1 MKRNYTL
8 IFSLAAILSC
18 GKKSETIHPQLKDIT
33 EAVYASGNLY
43 PKNEYKVSA
52 NADGFLA
59 KRLIDPGDSIAIGD
73 ELFQIEN
80 ELQSNR
86 LEAMGKIYSKAGENA
101 GESSPALL
109 EARKALKSAYEKMKF
124 DSTNYMRY
132 KTLWEAGSVAKAQFD
147 NMNLAYQLS
156 KNDYE
161 IRQESYRKLK
171 NQLYVEW
178 QNATNNYQAAR
189 KDEANTRVISNIY
202 GKVYDVLREQGE
214 AVRRGE
220 ILAMVGDANHFY
232 LKLMVDELDIEKI
245 RLGQEVVVKLDI
257 NPGKIYKARVSKV
270 YPRLNRE
277 EQAFRVDAEFV
288 GDKPESFYGVTVE
301 ANIIIQV
308 KPKAL
313 TIPKALVSTG
323 DTVWVE
329 RNGKA
334 QKVHFKKGV
343 ESFDDVEVLDGIL
356 AEDILII
363 P

>member
-1 MKRNYTL
+1 MKRHYTL
-8 IFSLAAILSC
+8 LFLLVVLLSC
-18 GKKSETIHPQLKDIT
+18 GEQSETISPQLKDIT

-59 KRLIDPGDSIAIGD
+59 KRMIDPGDSISIGD

-86 LEAMGKIYSKAGENA
+86 LETMGKIYSKAGENA

-109 EARKALKSAYEKMKF
+109 EARKALKSAYDKMKF
-124 DSTNYMRY
+124 DSTNYARY
-132 KTLWEAGSVAKAQFD
+132 KTLWDAGSIAKAQYD
-147 NMNLAYQLS
+147 NVSLAYQLS
-156 KNDYE
+156 KNEYE
-161 IRQESYRKLK
+161 IRQESYRRLK
-171 NQLYVEW
+171 NQLFIEW

-189 KDEANTRVISNIY
+189 KDEANTRVISNID

-220 ILAMVGDANHFY
+220 ILAMVGDASVFY
-232 LKLMVDELDIEKI
+232 LKLMVDELDIEKV

-257 NPGKIYKARVSKV
+257 NPGKIYKARVSKI

-277 EQAFRVDAEFV
+277 EQAFRVDAEFD
-288 GDKPESFYGVTVE
+288 GEKPESFYGVTVE

-313 TIPKALVSTG
+313 TIPKAIVGAG

-329 RNGKA
+329 KNGKA

-343 ESFDDVEVLDGIL
+343 ESFDDVEVLEGIK
-356 AEDILII
+356 ADDVLII
-363 P
+363 Q